1 MKHFFYY
8 TSFLTCFFW
17 FINLCPSLKHTD
29 APAITDGL
37 CTSLC
42 SLLSGCKYPCGIS
55 KRRKHKTKL
64 CKLMIKQ
71 LLNSVLA
78 KYRDLSVSRRSI
90 ICLCL
95 RHRQIIDLLATDKLL
110 LLLLT
115 LYLSR
120 IPTSPKCFSVGSCNS
135 MLHNFKIYACINYSN
150 NLNYNLNNNLNY
162 NNLQYCTIRYPTILY
177 NIIQYN
183 LKQ

>member
-37 CTSLC
+37 WTSLC

-95 RHRQIIDLLATDKLL
+95 RHRQKLICSPLTNHDILREPSSIIDNYCAILA
-110 LLLLT
+110 
-115 LYLSR
+115 
-120 IPTSPKCFSVGSCNS
+120 KCFKKDNPMG
-135 MLHNFKIYACINYSN
+135 
-150 NLNYNLNNNLNY
+150 
-162 NNLQYCTIRYPTILY
+162 
-177 NIIQYN
+177 
-183 LKQ
+183 